1 MKLLRIKRMF
11 FLLLILSGQLVHSQ
25 DSIAIS
31 LNDAIA
37 LAFEK
42 NTNIIISNDALSAS
56 KFALKEAKAN
66 FLPKLYVSS
75 SYNRNIDRQ
84 VIFLSEGIGAANTA
98 TKLGS
103 DNEFRSSLNLSF
115 PIYEAYIFA
124 NKKLAETQFNNQ
136 FEANRGVKLSVINA
150 TKKAYFNYL
159 IVQEVVK
166 VQESRLKNA
175 KEFLADIQKRLQRG
189 TLTEFDVSSAKVQEA
204 IARSNLLEAKSNVNP
219 AENVL
224 KLLLGLNPNDAIKLT
239 EPIALRNDE
248 TIVEEETAQM
258 LQKNSQLKQLEFAVG
273 LNENRLQLA
282 KSAYYPTLG
291 AIGNYNYQA
300 HANNFKFSEYDWT
313 QTSLV
318 GLQLQLPVFN
328 GTVTKNKVQQ
338 VALSKK
344 IAEEEKEYATKETQM
359 KLNELLSQLQFFKIK
374 TEVQQENLMLTA
386 DALKLAKK
394 RYELGVGTILEVND
408 AELAFT
414 QSRLNWL
421 QSILSYKIT
430 YYDYQLLIG
439 ND

>member
-1 MKLLRIKRMF
+1 M
-11 FLLLILSGQLVHSQ
+11 LILSGQLVHSQ